1 MKIYYGIFVNLFWF
15 LGDLFMILIVENV
28 GILVP
33 NLS

>member
-1 MKIYYGIFVNLFWF
+1 MVFLWIYFDF